1 MLLKSNIDILAYD
14 LMHCLSFQEVVWRYP
29 RKSESNSQVAIPEAQ
44 TSTARDNMRYTY
56 SFDTCFSKRL
66 TRPTIRSF
74 ILLHIL
80 FIIPN
85 RVLEGK

>member
-1 MLLKSNIDILAYD
+1 
-14 LMHCLSFQEVVWRYP
+14 MHCLSFQEVVWRYP
-29 RKSESNSQVAIPEAQ
+29 RKNESNSQVAIPEAQ